1 MKPPLPTR
9 NAAKDAARDLRK
21 ALATDGEQIGHGQA
35 LDRVA
40 RAHGFR
46 DWNTLSAA
54 IDDTPPA
61 RLVPG
66 ARLSGRYLSQ
76 PFAATVLSMEE
87 PRKGWFRVRLDLDH
101 PVDVVTFD
109 SFSNLRKRIRG
120 TVGPDGR
127 SKEITSDGTPH
138 LVLDL

>member
-1 MKPPLPTR
+1 
-9 NAAKDAARDLRK
+9 
-21 ALATDGEQIGHGQA
+21 
-35 LDRVA
+35 
-40 RAHGFR
+40 
-46 DWNTLSAA
+46 
-54 IDDTPPA
+54 
-61 RLVPG
+61 
-66 ARLSGRYLSQ
+66 
-76 PFAATVLSMEE
+76 
-87 PRKGWFRVRLDLDH
+87 VRLDLDH